1 MPISDSD
8 SIRGEF
14 MKNFDLLHIREESP
28 KRVKLFIDSSTK
40 S

>member
-14 MKNFDLLHIREESP
+14 MENFDLLEKNRRSELNCLLT
-28 KRVKLFIDSSTK
+28 VQ
-40 S
+40 